1 MGNLHRWVRIGEIV
15 VVSVLAIFALMTY
28 RELSALRKFPVSLP
42 NYQFEIIGD
51 SDAERVVNTRG
62 TWITE
67 KGTPEQLVTTSIEC
81 RKDKME
87 CVEST
92 ARVQFVS
99 GQGLLESQHTSYQI
113 GSWNDSGIVTKP
125 AQGDCFTRQLILEF
139 KEKRALSKTG
149 PSTDRGKCREL
160 PARTLELVA
169 GYKVKA
175 ISP

>member
-15 VVSVLAIFALMTY
+15 VVTVLGGFALMTY

-42 NYQFEIIGD
+42 NYQFEITGD
-51 SDAERVVNTRG
+51 SEADRVVSTRG

-67 KGTPEQLVTTSIEC
+67 RGTPEQLVTTSIEC
-81 RKDKME
+81 RKQKME
-87 CVEST
+87 CLEST

-99 GQGLLESQHTSYQI
+99 GQGLLESQHTTFEV

-125 AQGDCFTRQLILEF
+125 TQGECATQQLILEF
-139 KEKRALSKTG
+139 KAKRALAKIGASEDK
-149 PSTDRGKCREL
+149 GKCREH

>member
-1 MGNLHRWVRIGEIV
+1 MGNLHRYVRIGEIV
-15 VVSVLAIFALMTY
+15 VVTVLAGFALMTY

-42 NYQFEIIGD
+42 SYQFEITGD
-51 SDAERVVNTRG
+51 SDATRVVSTRG

-81 RKDKME
+81 RKEKME
-87 CVEST
+87 CTEST

-99 GQGLLESQHTSYQI
+99 GQGLLESQHTSFEI

-125 AQGDCFTRQLILEF
+125 AQGDCNTRQLILEF
-139 KEKRALSKTG
+139 KEKRALSKMG
-149 PSTDRGKCREL
+149 PSVEKGRCQDH